1 MLRGCYGNS
10 DPSLLPRSGSRVE
23 QQTEPQQ
30 QQQQEV
36 RPAPFSSISPPSS
49 SCSAAPPRLPPPPL
63 LPPGGSELR
72 RPQQR
77 RGARLRCCCSLAAL
91 RAAGKRSVRR
101 RQEEPLKRYREG
113 AKMDGDSAP
122 VNDGPAQEQRSTM
135 GDLESVGFLEK
146 LPNGSA
152 ELQEEGGEERMERK
166 QEVLPSGDPQGA
178 GQEENAKT
186 CNQVEKKE
194 EEDIIH
200 TEDEEIKKQ
209 LPSSSSIS
217 PPPQEEEGR
226 GKEENNVEEQD
237 KMSGEE
243 GPCSS
248 PASPPGEAGLD
259 DDNDKEEEQLEGEVV
274 LSAVKV
280 QEESKELSN
289 LKTSASFEP
298 ELPAKESHPEAP
310 AAENQPEAPAEE
322 RNTELPEEK
331 KQPELSAPPSTAD
344 EELPGN
350 KTNASPVDLP
360 SKTSASPAGALPK
373 RNAKASSSPLRR
385 SGVPPPLNKGKA
397 AVKATVD
404 EPVKVSRTAGG
415 SRAAKMISAKS
426 TESMDGVNSPGS
438 RSPASRSST
447 PNRDVKKVA
456 VVRTPPRSPG
466 SARGRTPSTSH
477 PMPDLS
483 SVKSKV
489 GSTENLKHSP
499 GGGKIQIVHKKLD
512 LSNVTSKCG
521 SKENLRHKPGGGKVE
536 IKSEKVDF
544 KTVQSKVGSME
555 NVTHIPGGGKKK
567 IESHKLMF
575 RENAKARTD
584 HGAEIVVQE
593 DSSPRRLSNTSS
605 RGSLNADEAPPL
617 DTLADQVS
625 ASLAKQGL

>member
-1 MLRGCYGNS
+1 MCLS
-10 DPSLLPRSGSRVE
+10 DAAWLPW
-23 QQTEPQQ
+23 QQ
-30 QQQQEV
+30 
-36 RPAPFSSISPPSS
+36 RPLPFSSERQQGG
-49 SCSAAPPRLPPPPL
+49 AAD
-63 LPPGGSELR
+63 GT
-72 RPQQR
+72 
-77 RGARLRCCCSLAAL
+77 AA
-91 RAAGKRSVRR
+91 AAAA
-101 RQEEPLKRYREG
+101 G

-152 ELQEEGGEERMERK
+152 ELQEEGGGERIERK
-166 QEVLPSGDPQGA
+166 QEVLPSGVPRGT

-194 EEDIIH
+194 EGDIH

-209 LPSSSSIS
+209 LPFSSSIS
-217 PPPQEEEGR
+217 PPPQKEEVT

-237 KMSGEE
+237 KTTGEE

-248 PASPPGEAGLD
+248 PSSPPDEAGLD
-259 DDNDKEEEQLEGEVV
+259 DDDNDDKKEEQVKGEVV
-274 LSAVKV
+274 LSEVKV

-289 LKTSASFEP
+289 LETSTSFEP
-298 ELPAKESHPEAP
+298 EPPAKESHPEAP
-310 AAENQPEAPAEE
+310 AEEDQPEPPAEESHPEAPAEE
-322 RNTELPEEK
+322 NQPEPPAEERNTDLPEVK
-331 KQPELSAPPSTAD
+331 NQSELSAPPSTAD

-350 KTNASPVDLP
+350 KTNASPVDLSSNTRAP
-360 SKTSASPAGALPK
+360 PAGALPK

-385 SGVPPPLNKGKA
+385 SGIPPPLSKGKA

-404 EPVKVSRTAGG
+404 EAVKVSRTAGG

-466 SARGRTPSTSH
+466 SARGRTTPTSH

-499 GGGKIQIVHKKLD
+499 GGGKVQILHKKLD

-521 SKENLRHKPGGGKVE
+521 SKDNLHHKPGGGKVE
-536 IKSEKVDF
+536 IKTEKVDF
-544 KTVQSKVGSME
+544 KTVQSKVGSLE
-555 NVTHIPGGGKKK
+555 NVTHTPGGGKKK

-584 HGAEIVVQE
+584 HGAEIVIQE

-605 RGSLNADEAPPL
+605 RGSVNGDEAPPL

>member
-1 MLRGCYGNS
+1 MVTAT
-10 DPSLLPRSGSRVE
+10 P
-23 QQTEPQQ
+23 
-30 QQQQEV
+30 
-36 RPAPFSSISPPSS
+36 PFF
-49 SCSAAPPRLPPPPL
+49 L
-63 LPPGGSELR
+63 
-72 RPQQR
+72 
-77 RGARLRCCCSLAAL
+77 GA
-91 RAAGKRSVRR
+91 AAGWSSRR
-101 RQEEPLKRYREG
+101 TAAAAAAAAGG

-122 VNDGPAQEQRSTM
+122 VNDGPAQVQRSTM
-135 GDLESVGFLEK
+135 GDIESVGFLEK

-152 ELQEEGGEERMERK
+152 ELQEKGGGERMERK
-166 QEVLPSGDPQGA
+166 QEVPPSGDPQGA

-186 CNQVEKKE
+186 CNQVKKE
-194 EEDIIH
+194 EGDIIQD
-200 TEDEEIKKQ
+200 EDKDKQ

-217 PPPQEEEGR
+217 PPQQDEEVT
-226 GKEENNVEEQD
+226 GKEEDNVEEQN
-237 KMSGEE
+237 KMTGEE
-243 GPCSS
+243 GPYSS
-248 PASPPGEAGLD
+248 PAFPLGEARLD
-259 DDNDKEEEQLEGEVV
+259 DDDKDEEQLEVEVV

-289 LKTSASFEP
+289 LKTNASFEP
-298 ELPAKESHPEAP
+298 EPPAKESHPEP
-310 AAENQPEAPAEE
+310 PEEKNQPE
-322 RNTELPEEK
+322 LP
-331 KQPELSAPPSTAD
+331 APPSTAD
-344 EELPGN
+344 EELPAN
-350 KTNASPVDLP
+350 KTNAPPGDFP
-360 SKTSASPAGALPK
+360 SKTTAPPADALPK

-397 AVKATVD
+397 AVKATAD
-404 EPVKVSRTAGG
+404 EAVKVSRTAGG

-466 SARGRTPSTSH
+466 SARGRTPPTSH

-499 GGGKIQIVHKKLD
+499 GGGKVQIVHKKLD

-521 SKENLRHKPGGGKVE
+521 SKDNLRHKPGGGKVE
-536 IKSEKVDF
+536 IKTEKVDF
-544 KTVQSKVGSME
+544 KTVQSKVGSLE

-605 RGSLNADEAPPL
+605 RGSVNADEAPPL

>member
-1 MLRGCYGNS
+1 MKVSLILKVPRVPHLRMSYT
-10 DPSLLPRSGSRVE
+10 SG
-23 QQTEPQQ
+23 
-30 QQQQEV
+30 
-36 RPAPFSSISPPSS
+36 
-49 SCSAAPPRLPPPPL
+49 
-63 LPPGGSELR
+63 
-72 RPQQR
+72 
-77 RGARLRCCCSLAAL
+77 
-91 RAAGKRSVRR
+91 
-101 RQEEPLKRYREG
+101 EE
-113 AKMDGDSAP
+113 
-122 VNDGPAQEQRSTM
+122 N
-135 GDLESVGFLEK
+135 LESVGFLEK

-152 ELQEEGGEERMERK
+152 ALQEEGGGERMERK
-166 QEVLPSGDPQGA
+166 QEVLPSGDPGGT

-194 EEDIIH
+194 EGDIIH

-217 PPPQEEEGR
+217 PSPQEEEVR

-237 KMSGEE
+237 KMTGDE

-259 DDNDKEEEQLEGEVV
+259 GVDDKEEEQLEYEVV
-274 LSAVKV
+274 LSAVKL

-298 ELPAKESHPEAP
+298 EPPAEESHPKAPAEENQPEAPAKENQSEPPAEKSHPEAP
-310 AAENQPEAPAEE
+310 AEENQSEPPAEKSHPEAPAEENQSEPPAEESYPEAPPEENHREALENKPEPPAEE
-322 RNTELPEEK
+322 RNTELPEGK
-331 KQPELSAPPSTAD
+331 NQPELPAPPSTTD
-344 EELPGN
+344 EEFPGN
-350 KTNASPVDLP
+350 KTNASPVDFP
-360 SKTSASPAGALPK
+360 SKTSASPAGALPN

-404 EPVKVSRTAGG
+404 EAVKGTAGG
-415 SRAAKMISAKS
+415 SIAAKMISAKS

-466 SARGRTPSTSH
+466 SARGRTPPTSH

-499 GGGKIQIVHKKLD
+499 GGGKVQIVHKKLD

-521 SKENLRHKPGGGKVE
+521 SKENLHHKPGGGKVE

-544 KTVQSKVGSME
+544 KTVQSKVGSLE
-555 NVTHIPGGGKKK
+555 NVTHTPGGGKKK

-605 RGSLNADEAPPL
+605 RGSVNADEAPPL

>member
-1 MLRGCYGNS
+1 MKVFLMLEV
-10 DPSLLPRSGSRVE
+10 PRVPHLRMSYASGE
-23 QQTEPQQ
+23 KN
-30 QQQQEV
+30 
-36 RPAPFSSISPPSS
+36 I
-49 SCSAAPPRLPPPPL
+49 
-63 LPPGGSELR
+63 
-72 RPQQR
+72 
-77 RGARLRCCCSLAAL
+77 
-91 RAAGKRSVRR
+91 
-101 RQEEPLKRYREG
+101 
-113 AKMDGDSAP
+113 
-122 VNDGPAQEQRSTM
+122 
-135 GDLESVGFLEK
+135 ESVGFLEK

-152 ELQEEGGEERMERK
+152 ELQEKGGGERMERK
-166 QEVLPSGDPQGA
+166 QEVPPSGDPQGA

-186 CNQVEKKE
+186 CNQVKKE
-194 EEDIIH
+194 EGDIIQD
-200 TEDEEIKKQ
+200 EDKDKH

-217 PPPQEEEGR
+217 PPQQDEEVT
-226 GKEENNVEEQD
+226 GKEEDNVEEQN
-237 KMSGEE
+237 KMTGEE

-248 PASPPGEAGLD
+248 PRSPPGEARLD
-259 DDNDKEEEQLEGEVV
+259 DDDKDEEQLEVEVV

-289 LKTSASFEP
+289 LKTNASFEP
-298 ELPAKESHPEAP
+298 EPPAKESHPEPPEEKNQPEPP
-310 AAENQPEAPAEE
+310 AEESHPEPPAEESHPEAPAEE
-322 RNTELPEEK
+322 NQPEPPAEESHPEPPAEESHPEPPAEERNTDLPEEQN
-331 KQPELSAPPSTAD
+331 QPELPAPPSTAD
-344 EELPGN
+344 EELPAN
-350 KTNASPVDLP
+350 KTNAPPGDLP
-360 SKTSASPAGALPK
+360 SKTTAPPADALPK

-397 AVKATVD
+397 AVKATAD
-404 EPVKVSRTAGG
+404 EAVKVSRTAGG

-466 SARGRTPSTSH
+466 SARGRTPPTSH

-499 GGGKIQIVHKKLD
+499 GGGKVQIVHKKLD

-521 SKENLRHKPGGGKVE
+521 SKDNLRHKPGGGKVE
-536 IKSEKVDF
+536 IKTEKVDF
-544 KTVQSKVGSME
+544 KTVQSKVGSLE

-605 RGSLNADEAPPL
+605 RGSVNADEAPPL